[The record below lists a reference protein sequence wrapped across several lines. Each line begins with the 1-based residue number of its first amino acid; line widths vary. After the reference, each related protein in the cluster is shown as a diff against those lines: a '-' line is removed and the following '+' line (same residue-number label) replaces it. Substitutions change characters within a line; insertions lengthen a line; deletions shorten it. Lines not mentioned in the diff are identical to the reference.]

1 MPHGRIL
8 EYVSKAKPCEAVSTL
23 RRLSASA
30 DEASMTARFSLG
42 PCTHKSRL
50 VSSGWSLSALPPKA
64 DIRQRIEHV
73 CFVPEAVVR
82 PHSLADRNGG

>member
-1 MPHGRIL
+1 MQNPSVYISGRL
-8 EYVSKAKPCEAVSTL
+8 
-23 RRLSASA
+23 
-30 DEASMTARFSLG
+30 AR

-73 CFVPEAVVR
+73 CFVRMELRVTQSHFRDAVHGGR
-82 PHSLADRNGG
+82 RNDSAERA